1 MKRIKG
7 SRAMEAYE
15 MKALAR
21 ALERAGFDKAAVGID
36 YIDFYEDIEIWE
48 VTNGVLNNQI

>member
-1 MKRIKG
+1 MIRIKG
-7 SRAMEAYE
+7 SRAMEAHE

-21 ALERAGFDKAAVGID
+21 ELERSGFETAAVGID
-36 YIDFYEDIEIWE
+36 YIDFYDSMEIWE

>member
-48 VTNGVLNNQI
+48 VTRNDDRTGA